1 MMILLPLISLAV
13 APTPPA
19 IETSSVRGAQARLAE
34 LIGNADA
41 VHSISV
47 RRSTT
52 SSSKA
57 NATTT
62 TKANAKAK
70 ATTTTKANAKSKATR
85 TTKPELTTIA
95 IEVALDRDDTAY
107 RVTATVDARGEVIG
121 IAIDER
127 GASLG
132 EVGSLSWLSPAIANA
147 NAITRIAVD
156 EDDAVTLT
164 TDAGEALMIIPGRG
178 SGGAGNEA
186 ASARWAAAWDSDEA

>member
-52 SSSKA
+52 SSSKP
-57 NATTT
+57 NAKAKATAT
-62 TKANAKAK
+62 TKANAKA
-70 ATTTTKANAKSKATR
+70 TR
-85 TTKPELTTIA
+85 TKPELTTIA
-95 IEVALDRDDTAY
+95 IEVSLDRDDTAY

-127 GASLG
+127 GASFG
-132 EVGSLSWLSPAIANA
+132 EVGSLSWLSPEIANA
-147 NAITRIAVD
+147 NAITRISVD

-164 TDAGEALMIIPGRG
+164 TDAGDAFMIIPGRG
-178 SGGAGNEA
+178 SGGAGHEA